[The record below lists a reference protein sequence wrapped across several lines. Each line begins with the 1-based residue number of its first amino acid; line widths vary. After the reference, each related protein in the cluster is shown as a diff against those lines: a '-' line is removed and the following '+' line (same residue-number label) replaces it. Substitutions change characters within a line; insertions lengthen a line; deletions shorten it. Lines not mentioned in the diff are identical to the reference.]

1 MSSVSAAPSGAKL
14 KILVPINFSKKSEMA
29 LDFALLYSQHF
40 KADIYLFHVFQEKGN
55 DFRRI
60 DRLNEEYMERM
71 KQVVI
76 MAIGRMAARGVT
88 HTVEQVHRRIA
99 QGKPAAE
106 ILRMTGGISADMVIM
121 GAPDSNDFKKFFATV
136 PCSVVLVKEK
146 DPAFV
151 M

>member
-1 MSSVSAAPSGAKL
+1 MSPLPGATKNGKL
-14 KILVPINFSKKSEMA
+14 KILVPINFSRKSEMA

-40 KADIYLFHVFQEKGN
+40 KADVYLFHVFEDKTD
-55 DFRRI
+55 DFRRL

-76 MAIGRMAARGVT
+76 MAIQRMAARGVT
-88 HTVEQVHRRIA
+88 HTVEEVHRRIS
-99 QGKPAAE
+99 QGKPSLE
-106 ILRMTGGISADMVIM
+106 ILKMAGGISADLLVM
-121 GAPDSNDFKKFFATV
+121 GAPESGDFKKLFMKA

-146 DPAFV
+146 DPTFV